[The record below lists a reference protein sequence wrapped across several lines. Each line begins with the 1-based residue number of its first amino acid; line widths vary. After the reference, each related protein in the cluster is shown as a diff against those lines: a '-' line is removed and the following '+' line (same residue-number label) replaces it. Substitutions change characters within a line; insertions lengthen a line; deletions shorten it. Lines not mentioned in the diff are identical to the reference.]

1 MMARRRTDGPMES
14 LFRYEYQYDDRG
26 NWIRR
31 EETISYGTGRKS
43 ESSAPL
49 LRITSRTI
57 EYF

>member
-1 MMARRRTDGPMES
+1 MRTDGPMAS

-26 NWIRR
+26 KWIRR
-31 EETISYGTGRKS
+31 EETISYDTGRTS
-43 ESSAPL
+43 ESLAPF

>member
-1 MMARRRTDGPMES
+1 MES

-26 NWIRR
+26 NWLRR
-31 EETISYGTGRKS
+31 KETISYDTGRKS

-49 LRITSRTI
+49 LRITGRTI